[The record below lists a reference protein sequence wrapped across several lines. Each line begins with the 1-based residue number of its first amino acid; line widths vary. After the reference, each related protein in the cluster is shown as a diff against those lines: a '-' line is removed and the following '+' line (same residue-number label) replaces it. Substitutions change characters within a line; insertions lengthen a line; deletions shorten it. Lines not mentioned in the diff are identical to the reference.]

1 MVNTQNSRMHKKP
14 TRLVKKK
21 KMELESDRSIPTL
34 TKLLFSLPYLYTRDI
49 NTIVKSFSTIDPI
62 NKATSFL
69 LDTIDNYLINK
80 ELTKLGFDR
89 LTKRHIRKNELDR
102 VIYLNDLS
110 DDALKNL
117 AKLQEIKNY
126 VVLTKED
133 LIYALLRSKN
143 DLMNLI

>member
-1 MVNTQNSRMHKKP
+1 MHKKP